1 VKRFSIL
8 AFLFLAANAW
18 AQFTTVSGTVTDP
31 NGLPYANGTISAVLV
46 SSGSPK
52 FTATNQ
58 PYTPP
63 SQPVG
68 LSPAG
73 SFVMQ
78 LADVTALTPGGSTY
92 NFTVSCAAGCV
103 PVSGGKGPVTF
114 TVTGVTISGASQS
127 ITATLTAAAP
137 ALSFS
142 TPSIPGGSNT
152 QLQFNNSNLFS
163 GTIGL
168 TWNSATGTLTTSQ
181 INTLGAGAG
190 DQAAISVTN
199 TAQPSSGQTVGQKT
213 QGISAQANANSA
225 NETYET
231 NALATHST
239 NAGSGL
245 VDILV
250 GLDVFA
256 NANIGGGTVTNN
268 YGIVIENMGTF
279 ASSKNIGLDIRSM
292 TGVNTFPMFVEGGL
306 ATFLGGLQF
315 GGSLGN
321 GPELTALAGLPT
333 ATQPSGP
340 GSSIYSDTNTG
351 YPYTFTR
358 GQWEKLQPASP
369 TFILTDASPIAWD
382 TSQNQNFDS
391 VTLAHTTATR
401 ALNVTNLDKGGIYYL
416 EVLQDGT
423 GGAALTP
430 GTGCTW
436 LVPGGT
442 SSGSFNVT
450 TTANARDLLRFVYD
464 GTRCLAEVLKNFGA
478 P

>member
-1 VKRFSIL
+1 VRDVKRFSIL
-8 AFLFLAANAW
+8 ALLFLAANAW

-63 SQPVG
+63 TQPVG

-78 LADVTALTPGGSTY
+78 LADVTALSPGGGTY
-92 NFTVSCAAGCV
+92 SFTVSCAAGCV

-127 ITATLTAAAP
+127 ITATLTAAAL
-137 ALSFS
+137 ALSFNAA
-142 TPSIPGGSNT
+142 SIPGGSNT
-152 QLQFNNSNLFS
+152 QLQFNNSSSFS
-163 GTIGL
+163 GTAGL
-168 TWNSATGTLTTSQ
+168 TWTLSTSQ

-231 NALATHST
+231 NALATHSS
-239 NAGSGL
+239 NLGSGL

-256 NANIGGGTVTNN
+256 NANSGGGTVTRN
-268 YGIVIENMGTF
+268 YGIVVENMGTF
-279 ASSKNIGLDIRSM
+279 GTASNIGLDIRAM
-292 TGVNTFPMFVEGGL
+292 TGANTYPMYIEGGL
-306 ATFLGGLQF
+306 AEITGGLTF
-315 GGSLGN
+315 GGALGS
-321 GPELTALAGLPT
+321 GPQLTAAAG
-333 ATQPSGP
+333 AP
-340 GSSIYSDTNTG
+340 GSTGPTGSLYFDSSTG
-351 YPYTFTR
+351 YPYTSTR
-358 GQWEKLQPASP
+358 GQMEKIQPASP
-369 TFILTDASPIAWD
+369 LFTLSDASPIAWD
-382 TSQNQNFDS
+382 TSQNQNLDT

-436 LVPGGT
+436 LIPGGT

-450 TTANARDLLRFVYD
+450 TTANARDLIRFVYD
-464 GTRCLAEVLKNFGA
+464 GTRCLTEVLKNFGA